1 MTNAEFNVTF
11 GINVE
16 DSSKS
21 KRSKLSNTFKE
32 LKEEA
37 EGYKDELEKALK
49 VEEALLGMDL
59 KKEAK
64 KQGITFRGKNGK
76 ETAEWKKFKTDYNAA
91 LFTTGENVSNASS
104 RISIMKKCK
113 KKFIKDFNWLIE
125 NTLKKLEKIMKQ
137 WET

>member
-59 KKEAK
+59 KK
-64 KQGITFRGKNGK
+64 KQKSK
-76 ETAEWKKFKTDYNAA
+76 E
-91 LFTTGENVSNASS
+91 
-104 RISIMKKCK
+104 
-113 KKFIKDFNWLIE
+113 
-125 NTLKKLEKIMKQ
+125 
-137 WET
+137 